1 MIIGNFVYQDAI
13 DLVAVLKKEF
23 SELEI
28 DFLGIGQGAS
38 VGLVA
43 AAVTKDIERLFI
55 SNAQNIDFETI
66 FKANADVG
74 IYEAIRDYNRNSPQ
88 KEDYMLDCL
97 RKIDILNYAKEV
109 EAQVYYGYSHLN
121 VRTPKK
127 CQDKLLELLPNKEI
141 IHYRKF
147 EHEVLQEHFFDE
159 FVLKKLSVL

>member
-1 MIIGNFVYQDAI
+1 M
-13 DLVAVLKKEF
+13 LKKEF
-23 SELEI
+23 PELDI
-28 DFLGIGQGAS
+28 NVLGIGQGAS
-38 VGLVA
+38 VGLIA
-43 AAVTKDIERLFI
+43 AAATKDIARLFI

-66 FKANADVG
+66 FKENADVG
-74 IYEAIRDYNRNSPQ
+74 IYEAIRDYNRNFPE

-97 RKIDILNYAKEV
+97 SEIDILNYAKEV

-159 FVLKKLSVL
+159 FVLKELSVL